1 MVEIRYFKENTSGK
15 LMITV
20 FGVYHWKNKYIKM
33 ESSLLSLKDNYKD
46 SFLLSRYYVALE
58 EKSCPQGITV

>member
-1 MVEIRYFKENTSGK
+1 MILQIRYFKEDTSGK

-46 SFLLSRYYVALE
+46 SFF
-58 EKSCPQGITV
+58 